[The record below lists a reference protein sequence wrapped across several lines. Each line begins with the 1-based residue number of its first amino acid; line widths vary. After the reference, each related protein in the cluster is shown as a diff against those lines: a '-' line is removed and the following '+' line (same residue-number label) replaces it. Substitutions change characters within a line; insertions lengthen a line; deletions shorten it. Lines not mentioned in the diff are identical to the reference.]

1 MAGFPKLLCK
11 DVELIVSIIIPF
23 SKCAELND
31 LLELLESVERQSCS
45 KVEVLIVCEDVSL
58 VEKVGNLA
66 KVFVV
71 PAKGSSYAR
80 NYGARC
86 SSGDVLGFADDDVI
100 LDEQWCEKVIET
112 FADPSVGAVSG
123 RAYVG
128 VKGMNLDWV
137 PSSLM
142 WILGGSYWDYSEPKD
157 VYTATG
163 MNFCIRKD
171 LFFTAGCYDESLGPK
186 GDRPE
191 RGNWRRVGAE
201 ESDLALRILAK
212 TGCRV
217 LYNPEIKV
225 VHRLRAESLQPK
237 GLIRRALH
245 VGHNRAYIDNKF
257 SYKMRRR
264 SDHFVM
270 VNTATT
276 LLKSMVSKSAG
287 PIFLWKRFSF
297 AAVVALSVMVGYFI
311 GKIEFR
317 GIIRE

>member
-1 MAGFPKLLCK
+1 MLCK
-11 DVELIVSIIIPF
+11 DVELIVSIIIPV
-23 SKCAELND
+23 SKCAEPND
-31 LLELLESVERQSCS
+31 LLKLLESVERQCCS

-71 PAKGSSYAR
+71 PAEGSSYAR
-80 NYGARC
+80 NYGARY
-86 SSGDVLGFADDDVI
+86 SSGDVLGFLDDDVT

-123 RAYVG
+123 RAYVSL
-128 VKGMNLDWV
+128 KGINLDWV

-142 WILGGSYWDYSEPKD
+142 WAFGGSYWDYSEPKD

-163 MNFCIRKD
+163 MNFCVRKD
-171 LFFTAGCYDESLGPK
+171 LFFKAGCYDETLGPR

-191 RGNWRRVGAE
+191 RGGWRRIGAE
-201 ESDLALRILAK
+201 ESDLALRILTK
-212 TGCRV
+212 TMRRV
-217 LYNPEIKV
+217 LYNPEIV
-225 VHRLRAESLQPK
+225 VAHRLRAETTRPK

-257 SYKMRRR
+257 SSKMRRR
-264 SDHFVM
+264 SDHFVI

-276 LLKSMVSKSAG
+276 LLKSMFSKSAD

-297 AAVVALSVMVGYFI
+297 AAVVALSVMVGYFV
-311 GKIEFR
+311 GKIEFM